1 VNIDQSQFVRSAVYF
16 SLSLVLTLLFVLAC
30 PLYISR
36 EQTILS
42 LSIAGGKWAIQI
54 AAVLLMLRKK
64 RGAFIVGISK
74 VCLIGSILLV
84 PYILSAGL
92 GISDE
97 PMFFFGSLILA
108 VLVMIFRYYF
118 EVTNLQVSLAW
129 WYFWLLCLTIAVNM
143 QLTLVFNVI

>member
-1 VNIDQSQFVRSAVYF
+1 
-16 SLSLVLTLLFVLAC
+16 
-30 PLYISR
+30 
-36 EQTILS
+36 
-42 LSIAGGKWAIQI
+42 
-54 AAVLLMLRKK
+54 
-64 RGAFIVGISK
+64 